1 MMVEWIK
8 SIVTTPL
15 HIFIGCQKVVVCAVF
30 GYRSADDRVGMTRK
44 PVCAAYITQK
54 KIMKILDNS
63 RFANHLVL
71 RMEPYRVSLEN
82 LRAAG
87 LSRGHPRYGE
97 PNNGRLQTKNTFSF
111 S

>member
-63 RFANHLVL
+63 RQD
-71 RMEPYRVSLEN
+71 
-82 LRAAG
+82 
-87 LSRGHPRYGE
+87 
-97 PNNGRLQTKNTFSF
+97 LQIAWS
-111 S
+111 